1 MAGKGS
7 RPRPLSI
14 PKEKFDQNWDA
25 IFGKSYDFSKA
36 ERGPIV
42 VDGKLNPDKAVHKKL
57 LDKHKET
64 K

>member
-7 RPRPLSI
+7 KQRPLSI

-25 IFGKSYDFSKA
+25 IFGKKDQKK
-36 ERGPIV
+36 P
-42 VDGKLNPDKAVHKKL
+42 VDTQ
-57 LDKHKET
+57 KEN